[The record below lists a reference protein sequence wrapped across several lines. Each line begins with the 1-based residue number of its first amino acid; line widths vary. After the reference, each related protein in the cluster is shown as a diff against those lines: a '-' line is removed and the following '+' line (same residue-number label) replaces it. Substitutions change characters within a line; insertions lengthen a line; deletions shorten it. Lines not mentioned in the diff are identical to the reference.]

1 MKGTKL
7 WAGDCVRDAIKDGSG
22 QLAMLKRIEKRARR
36 SLKDL
41 HRIVG
46 QLDPAM
52 KQEIAD
58 GCEQIIGILAPGA
71 VRAFDDGKIIDG
83 D

>member
-7 WAGDCVRDAIKDGSG
+7 WAGDCVRDAIKDGSV
-22 QLAMLKRIEKRARR
+22 QLAMLKRIEKRAQRI
-36 SLKDL
+36 LKDL

-52 KQEIAD
+52 KRAISD
-58 GCEQIIGILAPGA
+58 DCDQIISTLSGL
-71 VRAFDDGKIIDG
+71 DDGKTIEGG
-83 D
+83 DDHA